1 MNKLRLTTI
10 TFVLLYQTMFGQVY
24 TLKDCINYAQQNNS
38 NIKISKM
45 NYEISEKQIN
55 ETIATGLPQID
66 FTGTLTDNLKVT
78 TSLLPGELMGQPGT
92 FIPVKMGTKYNV
104 SAGLKLTQKIFDPS
118 FWVGLKA
125 AKLSEKYYQQN
136 SEFTSERTFYD
147 VSSKYYKV
155 IIAQKQLINL
165 KSILETSS
173 KSLNAV
179 ELKYQNGIAK
189 KIDVDKIKVSYNKTK
204 SQYQQTELNYKQAIN
219 NLKLSIG
226 LPVDSPLEL
235 SDVSLSDIES
245 FTYENINADNSIIEG
260 RVDYKILKTQLELYE
275 TDRQNNVLS
284 YLPTLSFFANFNY
297 QAMRK
302 EFNFFDSKE
311 TWFNSSAIGL
321 ELKIPIFSGLK
332 RLNKVYE
339 SDINVEIAKENL
351 KYSTQSIKV
360 ELSNYDIQYYSALD
374 NIKNEK
380 ENLVLAESVFTNT
393 QLEFS
398 QGTGSSLDLIQ
409 AEGSLNETQNLYYTK
424 LLNLYIA
431 KLDLEKSKGTLINF
445 INNQK

>member
-1 MNKLRLTTI
+1 MNKLKITTLI
-10 TFVLLYQTMFGQVY
+10 FVLLCQTLFSQVY

-38 NIKISKM
+38 NIKISNF

-55 ETIATGLPQID
+55 ETIGTGLPQID

-78 TSLLPGELMGQPGT
+78 TSLLPGELMGKPGT
-92 FIPVKMGTKYNV
+92 FFPVKMGTKYNV
-104 SAGLKLTQKIFDPS
+104 SAGIKLTQKIFDPS
-118 FWVGLKA
+118 FWIGLKA
-125 AKLSEKYYQQN
+125 AKLSEKYYKQN
-136 SEFTSERTFYD
+136 TENTTEKIFYD
-147 VSSKYYKV
+147 VSAKYYKV
-155 IIAQKQLINL
+155 LIAQKQLKNL
-165 KSILETSS
+165 KSILETSAN
-173 KSLNAV
+173 SLKAV
-179 ELKYQNGIAK
+179 ELKYQNGMAK
-189 KIDVDKIKVSYNKTK
+189 KIDVDKIKVSYNKTN
-204 SQYQQTELNYKQAIN
+204 SQLQQTELNYKQSIN
-219 NLKLSIG
+219 NLKLAIG
-226 LPVDSPLEL
+226 LPVDSQLEL
-235 SDVSLSDIES
+235 SDTSLAELES
-245 FTYENINADNSIIEG
+245 FTYENTVADNSLIEN
-260 RVDYKILKTQLELYE
+260 RNDYKLLKIQLELYE

-284 YLPTLSFFANFNY
+284 YLPTLSFFGNFSY

-311 TWFNSSAIGL
+311 TWFNSSSVGL

-351 KYSTQSIKV
+351 KYTEQSIKV
-360 ELSNYDIQYYSALD
+360 DLSNSDIQYYSALD

-380 ENLVLAESVFTNT
+380 DNLDLAQNVFTNT
-393 QLEFS
+393 QLEYS

-409 AEGSLNETQNLYYTK
+409 AEGSLCETQNLYYTK